1 MAKQVV
7 TIKTE
12 EAIKRY
18 WRPAMAWQY
27 FTVCLFDFIVGPVFY
42 TYMQVST
49 GQQLHQW
56 DPITLKAAGLYHIAM
71 GGMIG
76 IYTWVRSLEK
86 INMAN
91 RGIYPSSPYDQYNYM
106 YPYGSTP
113 TYGATNP
120 YTTPMSPSVTG
131 ATLGTGVPTLNTY
144 TPGVPGAV
152 PVEAPDDDLK
162 DPRT

>member
-27 FTVCLFDFIVGPVFY
+27 FAVCLFDFIVGPIFY
-42 TYMQVST
+42 TYMQVSS
-49 GQQLHQW
+49 GQPLHQW

-86 INMAN
+86 INMSN

-106 YPYGSTP
+106 YPSTQASPYAYG
-113 TYGATNP
+113 GNP
-120 YTTPMSPSVTG
+120 YATPMSPSVTG
-131 ATLGTGVPTLNTY
+131 TTLNTGMGSIN
-144 TPGVPGAV
+144 TMQPGTI